1 MPKGKEKGQ
10 EKKFK
15 RKVITMKK
23 VLSTMLALMLCA
35 SMLAGCGNDNGS
47 STSEASGSESSAST
61 STASEGSSSEAEAEG
76 TSASGPITVIS
87 REDGSGTRSAFVEL
101 IGVVDDEDNDMTT
114 TSAEISNST
123 EVVIQSV
130 AGNTGAIGYISLGSL
145 DDTVKG
151 VAIDGAEPTAENI
164 ESGSYTVSRPFNVAT
179 KGELQ
184 NEAAQDFMNYI
195 MSTEGQAIVE
205 EEGYIPVSDVEAFT
219 STNPSGSVTI
229 SGSSSVSPLMEKL
242 KEGYEAVNSNVTIE
256 LQTSDSTTGMN
267 NTMNGMCDIGMASR
281 ELKQEELDAGLV
293 NTVIATDGIAIIVNN
308 ESPITD
314 LTTEQ
319 VRDIYL
325 GNITDWS
332 ELG

>member
-1 MPKGKEKGQ
+1 
-10 EKKFK
+10 
-15 RKVITMKK
+15 MKK
-23 VLSTMLALMLCA
+23 VLSAMLALMLCA
-35 SMLAGCGNDNGS
+35 SMLAGCGDNNNS
-47 STSEASGSESSAST
+47 SASEGTDSTSSGTSSAAQESSQAEESSEAS
-61 STASEGSSSEAEAEG
+61 AEG

-87 REDGSGTRSAFVEL
+87 REDGSGTRGAFVEL
-101 IGVVDDEDNDMTT
+101 LGVEDEDGNDMTT
-114 TSAEISNST
+114 VSAEISNST

-151 VAIDGAEPTAENI
+151 VKIDGVEPTAENI
-164 ESGSYTVSRPFNVAT
+164 ENGSYTVSRPFNVAT
-179 KGELQ
+179 KGELT

-195 MSTEGQAIVE
+195 MSAEGQAVVE
-205 EEGYIPVSDVEAFT
+205 EEGYIPVEGAEAFT

-242 KEGYEAVNSNVTIE
+242 KEAYEAVNPNVSIE
-256 LQTSDSTTGMN
+256 LQTSDSTTGMT
-267 NTMNGMCDIGMASR
+267 NTINGMCDIGMASR
-281 ELKQEELDAGLV
+281 ELKQEELDQGLV

-308 ESPITD
+308 DSPIEE
-314 LTTEQ
+314 LTSEQ

>member
-1 MPKGKEKGQ
+1 
-10 EKKFK
+10 
-15 RKVITMKK
+15 MKK
-23 VLSTMLALMLCA
+23 VLSTLLALTLCA
-35 SMLAGCGNDNGS
+35 SMLAGCGGNSNSSSSAADSSASESSS
-47 STSEASGSESSAST
+47 STSSASSESSASE
-61 STASEGSSSEAEAEG
+61 SESSSEASAEG
-76 TSASGPITVIS
+76 TSASGPITVVS
-87 REDGSGTRSAFVEL
+87 REDGSGTRGAFVEL
-101 IGVVDDEDNDMTT
+101 IGVVDEEDNDMTT
-114 TSAEISNST
+114 VDATISNST
-123 EVVIQSV
+123 EVVIQTV

-151 VAIDGAEPTAENI
+151 VKIDGVEPTAENI
-164 ESGSYTVSRPFNVAT
+164 ENGSYTVSRPFNVAT

-195 MSTEGQAIVE
+195 MSAEGQAVVE
-205 EEGYIPVSDVEAFT
+205 EEGYIPVEGAEAFT

-242 KEGYEAVNSNVTIE
+242 KEAYEAVNPNVSIE
-256 LQTSDSTTGMN
+256 LQTSDSTTGMT
-267 NTMNGMCDIGMASR
+267 NTINGMCDIGMASR
-281 ELKQEELDAGLV
+281 ELKQEELDQGLV

-308 ESPITD
+308 DSPIEE
-314 LTTEQ
+314 LTSEQ

>member
-1 MPKGKEKGQ
+1 
-10 EKKFK
+10 
-15 RKVITMKK
+15 MKK
-23 VLSTMLALMLCA
+23 VFSAMLALTLCA
-35 SMLAGCGNDNGS
+35 SMLAGCGGNNS
-47 STSEASGSESSAST
+47 SASEGTDSTSSGTSSAAQESSQAEESSEAS
-61 STASEGSSSEAEAEG
+61 AEG

-87 REDGSGTRSAFVEL
+87 REDGSGTRGAFVEL
-101 IGVVDDEDNDMTT
+101 LGVEDEDGNDMTT
-114 TSAEISNST
+114 VSAEISNST

-145 DDTVKG
+145 DGTVKG
-151 VAIDGAEPTAENI
+151 VKIDGVEPTAENVA
-164 ESGSYTVSRPFNVAT
+164 SGDYTVSRPFNVAT

-195 MSTEGQAIVE
+195 MSAEGQAVVE
-205 EEGYIPVSDVEAFT
+205 EAGYIPVEGAETFT
-219 STNPSGSVTI
+219 STSPSGSVTI

-242 KEGYEAVNSNVTIE
+242 KEAYEAVNPNVSIE
-256 LQTSDSTTGMN
+256 LQTSDSTTGMTN
-267 NTMNGMCDIGMASR
+267 AINGMCDIGMASR
-281 ELKQEELDAGLV
+281 ELKQEELDQGLL

-308 ESPITD
+308 DSPIEE
-314 LTTEQ
+314 LTSEQ

>member
-1 MPKGKEKGQ
+1 
-10 EKKFK
+10 
-15 RKVITMKK
+15 MKK
-23 VLSTMLALMLCA
+23 VLSAMLALMLCA
-35 SMLAGCGNDNGS
+35 SMLAGCGDNNNS
-47 STSEASGSESSAST
+47 SASEGTDSTSSGTSSAAQESSQAEESSEAS
-61 STASEGSSSEAEAEG
+61 AEG

-87 REDGSGTRSAFVEL
+87 REDGSGTRGAFVEL
-101 IGVVDDEDNDMTT
+101 LGVEDEDGNDMTT

-151 VAIDGAEPTAENI
+151 VKIDGVEPTAENI
-164 ESGSYTVSRPFNVAT
+164 ENGSYTVSRPFNVAT
-179 KGELQ
+179 KGELT

-195 MSTEGQAIVE
+195 MSAEGQAVVE
-205 EEGYIPVSDVEAFT
+205 EEGYIPVEGAEAFT
-219 STNPSGSVTI
+219 STNPSGSVTV

-242 KEGYEAVNSNVTIE
+242 KEAYEAVNSNVSIE
-256 LQTSDSTTGMN
+256 LQTSDSTTGMT
-267 NTMNGMCDIGMASR
+267 NTINGMCDIGMASR
-281 ELKQEELDAGLV
+281 ELKQEELDQGLV

-308 ESPITD
+308 DSPIEE
-314 LTTEQ
+314 LTSEQ

>member
-1 MPKGKEKGQ
+1 
-10 EKKFK
+10 
-15 RKVITMKK
+15 MKK
-23 VLSTMLALMLCA
+23 VLSAMLALMLCA
-35 SMLAGCGNDNGS
+35 SMLAGCGDNNNS
-47 STSEASGSESSAST
+47 SASEGTDSTSSGTSSAAQESSQAEESSEAS
-61 STASEGSSSEAEAEG
+61 AEG

-87 REDGSGTRSAFVEL
+87 REDGSGTRGAFVEL
-101 IGVVDDEDNDMTT
+101 LGVEDEDGNDMTT

-151 VAIDGAEPTAENI
+151 VKIDGVEPTAENI
-164 ESGSYTVSRPFNVAT
+164 ENGSYTVSRPFNVAT
-179 KGELQ
+179 KGELT

-195 MSTEGQAIVE
+195 MSAEGQAVVE
-205 EEGYIPVSDVEAFT
+205 EEGYIPVEGAEAFT

-242 KEGYEAVNSNVTIE
+242 KEAYEAVNPNVSIE
-256 LQTSDSTTGMN
+256 LQTSDSTTGMT
-267 NTMNGMCDIGMASR
+267 NTINGMCDIGMASR
-281 ELKQEELDAGLV
+281 ELKQEELDQGLV

-308 ESPITD
+308 DSPIEE
-314 LTTEQ
+314 LTSEQ

>member
-1 MPKGKEKGQ
+1 
-10 EKKFK
+10 
-15 RKVITMKK
+15 MKK
-23 VLSTMLALMLCA
+23 VLSAILALTLCA
-35 SMLAGCGNDNGS
+35 SMLAGCGSSDTSSAASEGS
-47 STSEASGSESSAST
+47 ASDSSASTTSESSASQE
-61 STASEGSSSEAEAEG
+61 SSASEESSAASAEG
-76 TSASGPITVIS
+76 TSASGPITVVS
-87 REDGSGTRSAFVEL
+87 REDGSGTRGAFVEL
-101 IGVVDDEDNDMTT
+101 IGVVDEEDNDMTT
-114 TSAEISNST
+114 VDATISNST
-123 EVVIQSV
+123 EVVIQTV

-151 VAIDGAEPTAENI
+151 VNIDGVEPTAENI
-164 ESGSYTVSRPFNVAT
+164 ENGTYTVSRPFNVAT
-179 KGELQ
+179 KGELT

-195 MSTEGQAIVE
+195 MSEEGQAIVAE
-205 EEGYIPVSDVEAFT
+205 DYIPVSGVEPFESNGA
-219 STNPSGSVTI
+219 SGSVTV
-229 SGSSSVSPLMEKL
+229 SGSSSVSPLMQKL
-242 KEGYEAVNSNVTIE
+242 IEGYNTVNPNVSIE
-256 LQTSDSTTGMN
+256 LQTSDSTTGM
-267 NTMNGMCDIGMASR
+267 TDAINGMSDIGMASR